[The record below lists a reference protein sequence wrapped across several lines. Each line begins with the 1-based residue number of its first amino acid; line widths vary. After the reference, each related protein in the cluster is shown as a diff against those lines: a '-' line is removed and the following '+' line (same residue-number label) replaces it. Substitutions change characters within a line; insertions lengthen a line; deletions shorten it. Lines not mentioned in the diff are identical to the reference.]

1 MFPKAGGHRPPAL
14 PLQGDDVPPLSISHS
29 LGIRMN
35 PQMMPGM
42 SVAPDFSLFTM
53 AIYMAFGLM
62 AIVLGAT
69 LLGTLTLPL
78 FFATTFAL
86 EGVLLLFQRS
96 GFLAIRVAL
105 MMFRSLRRN
114 ILRTSLTYVALFV
127 FTFVLTLIYSI
138 VAFLQSVQE
147 EKQQDVKVIMT
158 EKFQVPSQ
166 MPPRYTGDLIAVM
179 KKELPLES
187 QPKNFEDD
195 VMTWGFV
202 GGSLDPVNKTLEN
215 SLFMFAMEP
224 HSLLTMMDDLGQKD
238 MPGADYEK
246 FQTAVQQLQQDKR
259 NILVGKD
266 KLATMGK
273 SVGEEVKIYS
283 MNYKDIVLECKI
295 VGTFPDGRYNG
306 SAVMRLDY
314 LIAKLDDYKV
324 QKGSVHPLAERCTNL
339 VWVRLPNKQAY
350 EQLAA
355 IVNEPGKF
363 NSPAVKMETASAGIG
378 SFLDAYKDILFA
390 VKYILMPSLAVI
402 MALVVSITMT
412 IAIRE
417 RRTEM
422 AVLKVLGFPP
432 RSVFW
437 MIFGEG
443 VLIGF
448 LSGLICTWFVFG
460 VVQVLFPGGIKF
472 PIAFFGTFKL
482 DWRILWLG
490 PLLGAVAAALGT
502 FMPAWNGCKV
512 KASEVFSQVA

>member
-1 MFPKAGGHRPPAL
+1 
-14 PLQGDDVPPLSISHS
+14 
-29 LGIRMN
+29 
-35 PQMMPGM
+35 MPGM
-42 SVAPDFSLFTM
+42 SAGPDFSLFTM
-53 AIYMAFGLM
+53 ALFMAVGLVVT
-62 AIVLGAT
+62 VLFT
-69 LLGTLTLPL
+69 TFLGTLTLPL
-78 FFATTFAL
+78 FFVTTFAMEAFL
-86 EGVLLLFQRS
+86 RLFQRS
-96 GFLAIRVAL
+96 GFLAVRVAL

-114 ILRTSLTYVALFV
+114 LLRTSLTYVALFV

-138 VAFLQSVQE
+138 VAFLESVQE

-166 MPPRYTGDLIAVM
+166 MPPRYTSDLVALM
-179 KKELPLES
+179 KKELPTES
-187 QPKNFEDD
+187 QPRSFKDD

-238 MPGADYEK
+238 MPESEYAKFSAAVAELEK
-246 FQTAVQQLQQDKR
+246 DKR

-266 KLATMGK
+266 KLATMK
-273 SVGEEVKIYS
+273 KEIGEEVKIYS

-314 LIAKLDDYKV
+314 MIAKLDDYKV
-324 QKGSVHPLAERCTNL
+324 QKGTAHPLAERCTNL

-390 VKYILMPSLAVI
+390 VKYILMPSLALI

-432 RSVFW
+432 KSVFW
-437 MIFGEG
+437 LIFGEG
-443 VLIGF
+443 LLIGF
-448 LSGLICTWFVFG
+448 LSGLICTWFVYG
-460 VVQVLFPGGIKF
+460 VVLVLFPGGIKF
-472 PIAFFGTFKL
+472 PIAFFGAFKL
-482 DWRILWLG
+482 NPLILVYG
-490 PLLGAVAAALGT
+490 PLLGTVAAAVGT
-502 FMPAWNGCKV
+502 FMPAWNGAKV